1 MQQGQKNKL
10 RFCDVFAGCGGLSL
24 GLAKAGCTGLFA
36 VEKSPLA
43 FDTLRHNLVDGKK
56 YKFDWPSWLSKNA
69 TTCEELIEKH
79 SDELGKLAGTVDLIV
94 GGPPCQGFSLAG
106 KRDPADPRNKM
117 TEQYLSLVGLMKPQF
132 IVIENVSGFD
142 MEFHGKEG
150 ALLKVKEAEKHSYA
164 AHVSERLK
172 EMGYRV
178 YSGIVNCADFGVPQR
193 RHRFLMICERDM
205 PNIPE
210 IDLFKDLQ
218 GRRKAFREKRGL
230 PTKRYVGVRSAISDL
245 ETLGKS
251 LVTSCDSPTRGFK
264 EAEYKQ
270 PRNLT
275 AFQALMR
282 KDAGDAAPNSRR
294 LANHKATTIKYFAKV
309 QAVCRPGLSLS
320 VKERK
325 KVGTK
330 KHSTTVLNP
339 KIPAP
344 TITTLP
350 DDIIHYCEP
359 RILTVRENARIQ
371 SFPDWFEFLG
381 KYTTG
386 GKQRKQECPRYTQ
399 VGNAVPPLLSE
410 AIGEML
416 LERLSVLRT
425 LQNRGEESPQTTTAG
440 QSCK

>member
-1 MQQGQKNKL
+1 MHQGQKNKL

-24 GLAKAGCTGLFA
+24 GLLKAGCTGLFA

-43 FDTLRHNLVDGKK
+43 FDTLKHNLVDGKK
-56 YKFDWPSWLSKNA
+56 YKFEWPTWLPEDA
-69 TTCEELIEKH
+69 TTCEELIDKH
-79 SDELGKLAGTVDLIV
+79 SDAIGKLAGDVDLIV

-117 TEQYLSLVGLMKPQF
+117 TEQYLSLVGLMKPRF

-142 MEFHGKEG
+142 MEFNGKEG
-150 ALLKVKEAEKHSYA
+150 ALLKVQNAKKHSYA
-164 AHVSERLK
+164 AYVAERLK
-172 EMGYRV
+172 ERGYRV

-205 PNIPE
+205 LGVPE
-210 IDLFKDLQ
+210 VDLFKDLQ
-218 GRRKAFREKRGL
+218 DRRKAFREKRGL
-230 PTKRYVGVRSAISDL
+230 PTSRHVGVRSAISDL
-245 ETLGKS
+245 ETAGKP
-251 LVTSCDSPTRGFK
+251 LVASCDSPARGFK

-270 PRNLT
+270 PKKLT
-275 AFQALMR
+275 AFQVLMR
-282 KDAGDAAPNSRR
+282 KDAGGVVPNSRR
-294 LANHKATTIKYFAKV
+294 LANHKESTIKYFAKV
-309 QAVCRPGLSLS
+309 QAVCRPGSSLS

-330 KHSTTVLNP
+330 KHSTTVLDP
-339 KIPAP
+339 KMPAP

-350 DDIIHYCEP
+350 DDIIHYSEP
-359 RILTVRENARIQ
+359 RILSVRENARIQ

-416 LERLSVLRT
+416 LGRLFVLRT
-425 LQNRGEESPQTTTAG
+425 LEEARERECQEPKQAAAT
-440 QSCK
+440 